1 MLRPP
6 LHPSRPL
13 RTRRASAD
21 RWVRLSG
28 LALGLAV
35 ASIMLALVW
44 WWRPLFLIPG
54 ANDLVM
60 KGGDPH
66 LRALMRT
73 ISAAESNVG
82 RSYHVIHGGH
92 FTDTLA
98 QHPNRCEPIRGGPNR
113 GRCSTAAGR
122 YQLLYGTWLEMAG
135 RYHPD
140 RDDAGDDLST
150 LSFSALHQDIV
161 VHAWLADRQFWR
173 VDLADLLRQG
183 RLDEVLRRLSGTWTS
198 LGYGIESHGM
208 TQRLPRIYNEVL
220 EHEMRKLPRQSPQ
233 KDKGRA
239 AETAR
244 P

>member
-1 MLRPP
+1 MSRPPLRPP
-6 LHPSRPL
+6 RPL

-28 LALGLAV
+28 LGLALV
-35 ASIMLALVW
+35 LAALMLALVW

-54 ANDLVM
+54 ASDLAM
-60 KGGDPH
+60 QGGDPH

-73 ISAAESNVG
+73 ISAGESNVG
-82 RSYHVIHGGH
+82 RSYHVIHGGQLV
-92 FTDTLA
+92 DTL
-98 QHPNRCEPIRGGPNR
+98 QRHPNRCEPIRGGPNR

-122 YQLLYGTWLEMAG
+122 YQLLYGTWLEVAQ

-140 RDDAGDDLST
+140 RDSAPGDPAE
-150 LSFSALHQDIV
+150 LSFSALAQDVV
-161 VHAWLADRQFWR
+161 VHAWLADSQVWR
-173 VDLADLLRQG
+173 VDLAEMLRQD

-208 TQRLPRIYNEVL
+208 TKRLPRIYHEVL
-220 EHEMRKLPRQSPQ
+220 ADELGMASGRQGT

-239 AETAR
+239 TEAAR

>member
-1 MLRPP
+1 
-6 LHPSRPL
+6 
-13 RTRRASAD
+13 
-21 RWVRLSG
+21 
-28 LALGLAV
+28 
-35 ASIMLALVW
+35 
-44 WWRPLFLIPG
+44 
-54 ANDLVM
+54 
-60 KGGDPH
+60 
-66 LRALMRT
+66 
-73 ISAAESNVG
+73 
-82 RSYHVIHGGH
+82 
-92 FTDTLA
+92 
-98 QHPNRCEPIRGGPNR
+98 
-113 GRCSTAAGR
+113 
-122 YQLLYGTWLEMAG
+122 MAG